1 VRQYIPNLNTYTIG
15 FEGATDLYYAKM
27 ASEHIKTNHNEKVV
41 TEKEFLDAIETTI
54 YQIESYDTTTV
65 RASVGNY
72 LVSQF
77 IRECNYGDVVIFC
90 GDVADEI
97 FGSYRGF
104 TLAPDTE
111 SFQRENIKMLKN
123 IHFFDVLRSDKTI
136 SSAGLEARVPFG
148 GKDFIEYVMSLHPKH
163 KMFNKEVIEKNLL
176 RKAVEDLLPHE
187 LLWRR
192 KEAFSDGVSK

>member
-1 VRQYIPNLNTYTIG
+1 
-15 FEGATDLYYAKM
+15 M
-27 ASEHIKTNHNEKVV
+27 ASEYIKTNHNEKIVK
-41 TEKEFLDAIETTI
+41 EEEFLGAIEQTI

-90 GDVADEI
+90 GDVADELM
-97 FGSYRGF
+97 GSYRGF
-104 TLAPDTE
+104 CLAPDSD
-111 SFQRENIKMLKN
+111 SFKRENVKMLKN

-148 GKDFIEYVMSLHPKH
+148 GRDFMEYSMSLHPKH
-163 KMFNKEVIEKNLL
+163 KMFDKEIIEKNLL
-176 RKAVEDLLPHE
+176 RKAMADLLPPE